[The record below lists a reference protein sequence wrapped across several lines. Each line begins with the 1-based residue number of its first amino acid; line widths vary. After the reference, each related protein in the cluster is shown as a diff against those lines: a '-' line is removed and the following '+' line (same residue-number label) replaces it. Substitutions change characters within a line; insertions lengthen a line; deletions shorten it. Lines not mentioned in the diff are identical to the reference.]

1 MEEGRQ
7 TTEVRQTNE
16 QVGNTTVQRE
26 SMATRT
32 TVPGS
37 VVAARVV
44 YYIGG
49 FIISLLALRLIFQ
62 LLGAN
67 QANEFVNF
75 IYGLSGLFVAPFYG
89 IFGEPTFGR
98 SQFETSTLVAMIV
111 WALLTWGI
119 ARLITLARPREQV
132 V

>member
-1 MEEGRQ
+1 MEEDRQ

-26 SMATRT
+26 SVVART
-32 TVPGS
+32 AVPGV
-37 VVAARVV
+37 VVAQRVV

-49 FIISLLALRLIFQ
+49 FIISLLSLRFILQ

-67 QANEFVNF
+67 QSNEFVNF

-89 IFGEPTFGR
+89 IFGEPTLGQ
-98 SQFETSTLVAMIV
+98 SQFATSTLVAIIV
-111 WALLTWGI
+111 WALITWGI
-119 ARLITLARPREQV
+119 ARLLTLGRPHEQV
-132 V
+132 